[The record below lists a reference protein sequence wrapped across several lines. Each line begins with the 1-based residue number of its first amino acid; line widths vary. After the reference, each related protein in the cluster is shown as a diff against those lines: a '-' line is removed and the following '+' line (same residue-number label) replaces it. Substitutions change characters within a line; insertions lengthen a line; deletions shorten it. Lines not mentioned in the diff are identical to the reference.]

1 LTRFQK
7 ASLAFLSS
15 LVVLTTAA
23 IVFVYFGA
31 GDTVLEVRIV
41 NQREASSSAPV
52 VELPAVLEVTVTPLA
67 TASPT
72 PIPPTLAPTATAT
85 RPIEPSATSTW
96 PRPTATPSLPAL
108 TLSPTSS
115 ATPPPNRTARV
126 ASAKLTPT
134 PQTYAALEARA
145 VDLINQARQADGRA
159 PVVRDPGLDLIARA
173 RSEDMAKRHYFSHED
188 PQGGKLPLE
197 KLLIER
203 KVAYQQAGENIA
215 FFQGQVSPEALPQ
228 MATEKWLQ
236 SPPHKENLMDSGYN
250 VTGFG
255 IARAETSEGTI
266 WYLTQVFV
274 QR

>member
-1 LTRFQK
+1 MTRFQK
-7 ASLAFLSS
+7 VSLAFLSS
-15 LVVLTTAA
+15 LMVLTTAA
-23 IVFVYFGA
+23 IVFVYFGM
-31 GDTVLEVRIV
+31 GDTVLEVRLV
-41 NQREASSSAPV
+41 SRREAAPAAV
-52 VELPAVLEVTVTPLA
+52 VELPVVSEATVTPLA
-67 TASPT
+67 VATPP
-72 PIPPTLAPTATAT
+72 PIPPTLTSTATAT
-85 RPIEPSATSTW
+85 RPVEPSATSTW
-96 PRPTATPSLPAL
+96 PRATATPLSSSVTP
-108 TLSPTSS
+108 SPTSS
-115 ATPPPNRTARV
+115 ATPLPKRTARV
-126 ASAKLTPT
+126 AAAKLPAT
-134 PQTYAALEARA
+134 PQTYDAFEARA
-145 VDLINQARQADGRA
+145 VDLINQARQANGLA
-159 PVVRDPGLDLIARA
+159 LVARDPGLDRIARA

-197 KLLIER
+197 KLLVER

-255 IARAETSEGTI
+255 IARAQMSEGTI